1 MTSHTCP
8 EVKSEPVPMSDDSH
22 VYSGKE
28 EQREDDDGEVDIGAA
43 GICIY
48 DGTDEYKI
56 GKIWMM

>member
-1 MTSHTCP
+1 
-8 EVKSEPVPMSDDSH
+8 MSDDSH